1 MFYFQIAVK
10 YINLKNNKQQWENLL
25 MNDEIYR
32 GSSGDKRGGKC
43 CNSHEKSPK
52 WRRADK
58 LS

>member
-1 MFYFQIAVK
+1 
-10 YINLKNNKQQWENLL
+10 
-25 MNDEIYR
+25 MNDETYR

>member
-1 MFYFQIAVK
+1 
-10 YINLKNNKQQWENLL
+10 

-58 LS
+58 LSQWPPLHLIITTKSLRGFQFLQILL